1 MIITLSSPVKYKDSE
16 LSEIDLD
23 LEHITGQDL
32 IDIESSFS
40 ARGQTVQLFSQ
51 GYFAAIAAKS
61 AHLPVEV
68 IKSLPVKDFMKLTN
82 QVIFFLND
90 TASEISQAANSEA

>member
-1 MIITLSSPVKYKDSE
+1 MIITLSTPIKYKDSD
-16 LSEIDLD
+16 LVDIDLELD
-23 LEHITGQDL
+23 KLTGQDL
-32 IDIESSFS
+32 IDIESSF
-40 ARGQTVQLFSQ
+40 AVRGQTVQLFSQ

-90 TASEISQAANSEA
+90 TASEISQATNSEA